1 MSSFSN
7 LLSRA
12 YLLSEAKVSPYAV
25 SHPSFGKI
33 TTPMSDRGLSSA
45 PLHTMQFIREI
56 LYKLDIIT
64 HDELL
69 LLKKPSDF
77 SGKKQALLQM
87 LRNRETEINAK
98 SKEIEEMVSNTL
110 DNFINEMMLRNEEKY
125 VAQAAAK
132 EVAKQMRQAKSGKQ
146 MDDALADI
154 ITDDSIL
161 VRSAVAQILNNIEI
175 NLGEPGFDIEE
186 DALREVVDYSD
197 QINSLSA
204 LKSYI
209 RKIAVEPGKEK
220 IASYLYSAVKPIAQY
235 VSAGNITPSIGIEDE
250 EMQGYVGDEA
260 EEGEGSDG
268 FEKLT
273 QDYNDTS
280 LDPEVKQ
287 AQKKVL
293 NVLSGSGA
301 SGTEKYLNE
310 NWKQAAKGMA
320 AAGLTA
326 AAAVGGAKVAPQIGN
341 VGKEMVSVSK
351 GITSTG
357 GNDQFLDKITNPA
370 DRKMVEDELNALK
383 YAGEDAKLSGKSGAV
398 MSKRLKF
405 GEIERQMRDKY
416 DIPQEIVLNTESV
429 ISNTALYLTE
439 QKKKDLLFKPAKD
452 QTISFKNKYKPK
464 THWQLE
470 ELRRYGL

>member
-12 YLLSEAKVSPYAV
+12 YLLSEAKVSPYAS

-33 TTPMSDRGLSSA
+33 TTPMSNKGLSSA

-56 LYKLDIIT
+56 LYNLDIIT

-69 LLKKPSDF
+69 LLKKPFDF

-87 LRNRETEINAK
+87 LRDREAEINAK
-98 SKEIEEMVSNTL
+98 SKEIEERVSNTL

-132 EVAKQMRQAKSGKQ
+132 EVAKQMRQARSGKQ

-154 ITDDSIL
+154 VTDDSIL
-161 VRSAVAQILNNIEI
+161 VRSAVAQILNNIEV

-197 QINSLSA
+197 QINSLST

-209 RKIAVEPGKEK
+209 RKIAAEPGKEK
-220 IASYLYSAVKPIAQY
+220 IASYLYSAVKPISQY
-235 VSAGNITPSIGIEDE
+235 MGAGNNQPSVEDE
-250 EMQGYVGDEA
+250 EMQGYSNDEA
-260 EEGEGSDG
+260 EEGEGDDG

-273 QDYNDTS
+273 QDYSDTS

-287 AQKKVL
+287 AQMKVL
-293 NVLSGSGA
+293 RSLSESVVA
-301 SGTEKYLNE
+301 GTEKYLNE
-310 NWKQAAKGMA
+310 NWKQAARGMA

-326 AAAVGGAKVAPQIGN
+326 AAAVGGAKIAPQVGSI
-341 VGKEMVSVSK
+341 GKEIASVAKDLTSK
-351 GITSTG
+351 SD
-357 GNDQFLDKITNPA
+357 NNQFLDKITNPA
-370 DRKMVEDELNALK
+370 DRKMVEDELKSIDLAGQNA
-383 YAGEDAKLSGKSGAV
+383 ELSGKSSAV
-398 MSKRLKF
+398 MHQRLKF
-405 GEIERQMRDKY
+405 GEIERQMRKKY
-416 DIPQEIVLNTESV
+416 SIPPEIVLTTESV
-429 ISNTALYLTE
+429 TSSTALYLTE
-439 QKKKDLLFKPAKD
+439 QIKKDSLYRPNKEETVTFK
-452 QTISFKNKYKPK
+452 SRYKPK

>member
-12 YLLSEAKVSPYAV
+12 YLLSEAKVSPYAS

-33 TTPMSDRGLSSA
+33 TTPMSNKGLSSA

-56 LYKLDIIT
+56 LYNLDIIT

-69 LLKKPSDF
+69 LLKKPFDF

-87 LRNRETEINAK
+87 LRDKEKEINSK
-98 SKEIEEMVSNTL
+98 SKEIEERVSDTL

-132 EVAKQMRQAKSGKQ
+132 EVAKQMRQARSGKQ
-146 MDDALADI
+146 MDDALTDI
-154 ITDDSIL
+154 VTDDSIL

-197 QINSLSA
+197 QINSLQT

-220 IASYLYSAVKPIAQY
+220 IASYLYSAVNPISQY
-235 VSAGNITPSIGIEDE
+235 ISAGNDQISVEDE
-250 EMQGYVGDEA
+250 EMQGYAGDEA
-260 EEGEGSDG
+260 EEGGGS
-268 FEKLT
+268 FEELT
-273 QDYNDTS
+273 QDYSDTS
-280 LDPEVKQ
+280 LVPEVKQ
-287 AQKKVL
+287 AQMKVL
-293 NVLSGSGA
+293 NTLLKSKT
-301 SGTEKYLNE
+301 SGTEKYVNE
-310 NWKQAAKGMA
+310 SWKGALAGVGLAAA
-320 AAGLTA
+320 AAG
-326 AAAVGGAKVAPQIGN
+326 GAKIAPQVGN
-341 VGKEMVSVSK
+341 IGKEVAEVSK
-351 GITSTG
+351 GLTSKG
-357 GNDQFLDKITNPA
+357 ENKQFLDMITNPV
-370 DRKMVEDELNALK
+370 DRKMVRDELKAIQ
-383 YAGEDAKLSGKSGAV
+383 YAGQDAELSGKTGAV
-398 MSKRLKF
+398 MDKRLKF
-405 GEIERQMRDKY
+405 GEIERQMRKKY
-416 DIPQEIVLNTESV
+416 SIPSEIRLTTENTT
-429 ISNTALYLTE
+429 SNTALYLTE
-439 QKKKDLLFKPAKD
+439 QIKKDAHYKPNKEE
-452 QTISFKNKYKPK
+452 TVTFKNRYKPK